1 MDFSVV
7 AFDID
12 GTLLTSDQQIL
23 PSTLAA
29 IDALKASDVQVVLAS
44 GRTPASLIQ
53 VARDGGLDLDG
64 VRLLGCNG
72 AQLADAEGRE
82 LLRRPLDL
90 ALAREM
96 IVAGRNLGATMMVLE
111 ANTVMADDR
120 QSPWPEPET
129 FASKM
134 VLEWWDDLTEITTA
148 PPKLLFFEDPE
159 PLGEIERRIVAKF
172 GQRAIFAYSAPFC
185 LEATAVGVTKASGLR
200 LLCEQLGV
208 SMGQVIAFGDQGND
222 REMIEAAGL
231 GVAMGNAIDELKAVA
246 DVVTGT
252 NDEGGIAQLLAQHF
266 DGVRWP

>member
-1 MDFSVV
+1 
-7 AFDID
+7 
-12 GTLLTSDQQIL
+12 
-23 PSTLAA
+23 
-29 IDALKASDVQVVLAS
+29 
-44 GRTPASLIQ
+44 
-53 VARDGGLDLDG
+53 
-64 VRLLGCNG
+64 
-72 AQLADAEGRE
+72 
-82 LLRRPLDL
+82 
-90 ALAREM
+90 
-96 IVAGRNLGATMMVLE
+96 
-111 ANTVMADDR
+111 
-120 QSPWPEPET
+120 
-129 FASKM
+129 M
-134 VLEWWDDLTEITTA
+134 VLEWWDDLTQFTMP